1 MKKIVM
7 YAFVLCLLATSAFAM
22 PQMKNSPDGFRGLK
36 WGDPATKIQGRKI
49 VEDSGYL
56 KIFVDPKAKLSLGNV
71 PLESINY
78 VFCKNR
84 LMGVDLRFSNSHFQ
98 DMKQILYTQYG
109 QPISEK
115 PHIDRFGWLD
125 DNAMVNLEKYLDGSS
140 VKISSIYEI
149 NLMDKVQKE
158 NAQSAGN
165 DF

>member
-1 MKKIVM
+1 MKKIIM
-7 YAFVLCLLATSAFAM
+7 CAFMLCILSAPVFAM
-22 PQMKNSPDGFRGLK
+22 PQMQNSPAGFRGLK
-36 WGDPATKIQGRKI
+36 WGDPATKIQGRKL

-56 KIFVDPKAKLSLGNV
+56 KIFVDPNAKLSLGNV
-71 PLESINY
+71 PLKSINY
-78 VFCKNR
+78 AFCQNR
-84 LMGVDLRFSNSHFQ
+84 LMGVDLIFSNSYFQ

-115 PHIDRFGWLD
+115 PHIGRFGWID
-125 DNAMVNLEKYLDGSS
+125 DNAMVDLEKHIDGSS
-140 VKISSIYEI
+140 VTISSVYEI